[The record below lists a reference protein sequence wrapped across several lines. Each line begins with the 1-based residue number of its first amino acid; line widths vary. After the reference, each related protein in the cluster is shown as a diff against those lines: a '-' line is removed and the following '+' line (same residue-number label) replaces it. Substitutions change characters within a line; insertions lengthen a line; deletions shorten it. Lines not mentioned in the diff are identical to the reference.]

1 MKRPVENNKRETSEE
16 QAWRSARLRQ
26 QIKRRAVIRPGA
38 AREFQFRESTDL
50 GSRVKLCLHARTARI
65 KIPSE
70 RGQNP
75 ALAPLDRI
83 PVFGNPMIVDY
94 HE

>member
-1 MKRPVENNKRETSEE
+1 MANK
-16 QAWRSARLRQ
+16 
-26 QIKRRAVIRPGA
+26 KRRGLPAESRAYRLAHKKTDLGQVGDRDA